1 MPQITVKPTLFLK
14 ELQNR
19 RRSITGRRIAIKII
33 APPELRWWY
42 WLEFGTA
49 NLGVIGG
56 DTYPIDPHN
65 PPTALQWFE
74 GTTAIIRKHVNHPGI
89 RPRAFV
95 RKAIPQIRQDSLQQV
110 YAAIQEFGFRY
121 SAFKKAF
128 NTDTGN
134 MVVDDIVQSLGNET
148 KNTPRGDSGAKIP
161 GSTAAGFFLQHA
173 VVEIVNE

>member
-1 MPQITVKPTLFLK
+1 MPNITVKSTLFLK

-19 RRSITGRRIAIKII
+19 RRSFTGRRIAIKII

-49 NLGVIGG
+49 NLGVTGG
-56 DTYPIDPHN
+56 YTYPIDPHN
-65 PPTALQWFE
+65 PPTALRWFDG
-74 GTTAIIRKHVNHPGI
+74 GTPVVRSHVDHPGI

-110 YAAIQEFGFRY
+110 YAAIQEVGFRY

-128 NTDTGN
+128 NEETGN

-148 KNTPRGDSGAKIP
+148 NQTPRSDTGAKIP
-161 GSTAAGFFLQHA
+161 GSTAAGFFLEHA
-173 VVEIVNE
+173 VVEIVTE